1 MTSFIEC
8 QQQALDRISELEADK
23 QQAMSRVTH
32 LEEEIMSH
40 KAHIATLKNELA
52 AACRRPMSD
61 DGLSDNGHYIPGA
74 VSCLCCLSFPVF
86 PHKRTRST
94 CKLSALAI
102 VHSAPEKFEN
112 ATVTG
117 HFGIVF
123 EENSVREIT

>member
-1 MTSFIEC
+1 MWHYEKYAVKICPLTNQLSYISWYQHVVTSFIEC
-8 QQQALDRISELEADK
+8 QQQALDRISELEVDK

-61 DGLSDNGHYIPGA
+61 DGLSDHGHYIPGA

-86 PHKRTRST
+86 TLKRTRST
-94 CKLSALAI
+94 LELSA
-102 VHSAPEKFEN
+102 
-112 ATVTG
+112 
-117 HFGIVF
+117 
-123 EENSVREIT
+123 

>member
-23 QQAMSRVTH
+23 QQALSRVTH

-61 DGLSDNGHYIPGA
+61 DGLSDNGHYIPGS
-74 VSCLCCLSFPVF
+74 VSCICCLSFPVF
-86 PHKRTRST
+86 TKGTRST
-94 CKLSALAI
+94 SSIVALTHRPHWA
-102 VHSAPEKFEN
+102 
-112 ATVTG
+112 G
-117 HFGIVF
+117 
-123 EENSVREIT
+123 EIFKRNRRFQMPPV

>member
-1 MTSFIEC
+1 MGYWRVFFILRLLHISWYQHVVTSFIEC

-61 DGLSDNGHYIPGA
+61 DGLSDHGHYVPGA
-74 VSCLCCLSFPVF
+74 VSSLCFLHLFVF
-86 PHKRTRST
+86 SRSLHFKR
-94 CKLSALAI
+94 I
-102 VHSAPEKFEN
+102 
-112 ATVTG
+112 
-117 HFGIVF
+117 
-123 EENSVREIT
+123 